1 MKLIEILTN
10 DSFIVEYNPDTK
22 QYRVSY
28 FGEDNHWQDECWF
41 DAYEKA
47 TIEALQE
54 KIDDLQIDMEYYME
68 VQS

>member
-1 MKLIEILTN
+1 MKLIEIFTN
-10 DSFIVEYNPDTK
+10 DSFIVEYNPVTK

-47 TIEALQE
+47 EIEALQD
-54 KIDDLQIDMEYYME
+54 KIDGLEITIERYND
-68 VQS
+68 V

>member
-10 DSFIVEYNPDTK
+10 DSFMVEYNPETK

-47 TIEALQE
+47 EIEALQE
-54 KIDDLQIDMEYYME
+54 KIDDLQMDMEYYME